1 VRLILHS
8 AVAATLTA
16 GAWAQTSAYQTADGN
31 TSVFLNNAKASLV
44 FNVSD
49 VKFDAGYLHEGAG
62 TPLKDGFNP
71 KSLEYGFDVV
81 GKPSS
86 SLENQVFQKG
96 SAPPSFGVLASIG
109 YHSPFADLS
118 TQTPKSHL
126 RDDWALIAL
135 SYTRSTFT
143 TVAAASSEPVKQYF
157 DGFRILPAYNALL
170 NLSGEN
176 GVGMILGAAAGVERT
191 NNVDELMPVTISTP
205 VLQSG
210 AGLPPF
216 SVVTQTS
223 GYLGAY
229 EKLYAAPIYTDAV
242 LIPKRASW
250 IDFDAFTRSNA
261 AHADRYV
268 EGGLGVFIARP
279 EEPTKVLGGLSVGWK
294 NGAPTYAVV
303 CGFAF

>member
-1 VRLILHS
+1 MRLAILS
-8 AVAATLTA
+8 AIASSLTA
-16 GAWAQTSAYQTADGN
+16 GVWAQTSAYQTADGN

-62 TPLKDGFNP
+62 TPLKNGFNP
-71 KSLEYGFDVV
+71 KSLEYGFDLT

-96 SAPPSFGVLASIG
+96 NAPPSFGVLASLG

-126 RDDWALIAL
+126 RDDWALVSL

-143 TVAAASSEPVKQYF
+143 TVASATTEPVKQSF
-157 DGFRILPAYNALL
+157 DGFRILPAYNALI
-170 NLSGEN
+170 NFN
-176 GVGMILGAAAGVERT
+176 GAQGAGVILGAAAGVQRT
-191 NNVDELMPVTISTP
+191 NNVDELKPVTIDTP

-210 AGLPPF
+210 AGLSPF
-216 SVVTQTS
+216 SVVNQTS

-229 EKLYAAPIYTDAV
+229 EKFYAAPIYTDAV
-242 LIPKRASW
+242 VIPKQASW
-250 IDFDAFTRSNA
+250 FDFDFFTRFNV
-261 AHADRYV
+261 AHVDRYE
-268 EGGLGVFIARP
+268 EGGLGVFLARP
-279 EEPTKVLGGLSVGWK
+279 EEPTKVLGGVSIGWK

>member
-1 VRLILHS
+1 MRLVILS
-8 AVAATLTA
+8 AVASSLTA
-16 GAWAQTSAYQTADGN
+16 GVWAQTSAYQTADGT
-31 TSVFLNNAKASLV
+31 TSIFLNNAKASLV

-62 TPLKDGFNP
+62 TPLKYGFNP
-71 KSLEYGFDVV
+71 KSLEYGFDVF
-81 GKPSS
+81 GKPAS

-96 SAPPSFGVLASIG
+96 NAPPSFGVLASIG

-118 TQTPKSHL
+118 AQTPKTRL
-126 RDDWALIAL
+126 RDDWALVAL

-143 TVAAASSEPVKQYF
+143 TVASASAEPVKQFF
-157 DGFRILPAYNALL
+157 DGFRILPAYDALL
-170 NLSGEN
+170 NLNSAN
-176 GVGMILGAAAGVERT
+176 GVGVILGAAAGVERT
-191 NNVDELMPVTISTP
+191 NNVDELTPVTIDTP

-210 AGLPPF
+210 AGLAPF
-216 SVVTQTS
+216 SVVNQTS

-242 LIPKRASW
+242 VIPKRASW
-250 IDFDAFTRSNA
+250 FDFDFFTRFNV
-261 AHADRYV
+261 AHADRYE
-268 EGGLGVFIARP
+268 EGGLGVFLARP

-294 NGAPTYAVV
+294 NGAPSYAVV

>member
-1 VRLILHS
+1 MRLILHS
-8 AVAATLTA
+8 AVAAILTA

-62 TPLKDGFNP
+62 TPLKDGLNP
-71 KSLEYGFDVV
+71 KSLEYGFDLV

-96 SAPPSFGVLASIG
+96 SAPPSFGALASIG

-118 TQTPKSHL
+118 TQTPQSHL
-126 RDDWALIAL
+126 RDDWALVAL

-143 TVAAASSEPVKQYF
+143 TVVGASSEPVKQYF

-176 GVGMILGAAAGVERT
+176 GVGMILGVAAGVERT
-191 NNVDELMPVTISTP
+191 NNVDELTPVTISTP

-223 GYLGAY
+223 GYLGPY

-250 IDFDAFTRSNA
+250 VDFDFFTRSNA

>member
-1 VRLILHS
+1 VRLVILL
-8 AVAATLTA
+8 AVAASLTA
-16 GAWAQTSAYQTADGN
+16 CVWAQTSAYQTADGN
-31 TSVFLNNAKASLV
+31 TSVFLNNAKASIV

-62 TPLKDGFNP
+62 TALKDGFNP
-71 KSLEYGFDVV
+71 KSLEYGFDVF
-81 GKPSS
+81 GKPAS

-96 SAPPSFGVLASIG
+96 NAPPSFGVLASLG

-118 TQTPKSHL
+118 TQTPKTHL
-126 RDDWALIAL
+126 RDDWALVAL

-143 TVAAASSEPVKQYF
+143 TVASSTAEPVKQFF

-170 NLSGEN
+170 NLSSETGT
-176 GVGMILGAAAGVERT
+176 GVILGGAAGVQRT
-191 NNVDELMPVTISTP
+191 NNVDDLKPVTIDTP
-205 VLQSG
+205 VLQSA
-210 AGLPPF
+210 AGQAPF
-216 SVVTQTS
+216 SVVNQTS

-229 EKLYAAPIYTDAV
+229 EKYYAAPIYTDAV
-242 LIPKRASW
+242 VILNRASW
-250 IDFDAFTRSNA
+250 VDFDFFTRFNA
-261 AHADRYV
+261 AHVDRYE